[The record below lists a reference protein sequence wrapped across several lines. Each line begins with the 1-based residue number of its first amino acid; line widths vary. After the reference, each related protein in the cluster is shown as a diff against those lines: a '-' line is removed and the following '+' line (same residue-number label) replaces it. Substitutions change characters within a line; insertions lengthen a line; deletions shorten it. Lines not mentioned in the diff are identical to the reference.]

1 MIAYLVFVG
10 GFLALAVLLLV
21 AIHLAVTAEDRRY
34 ALPMPAAPAET
45 PPVAATAPEQRA
57 A

>member
-10 GFLALAVLLLV
+10 GFFGLAVLLLV
-21 AIHLAVTAEDRRY
+21 AIHLAVSAEDRHY
-34 ALPMPAAPAET
+34 ALPAPAAPAELEA
-45 PPVAATAPEQRA
+45 VAATAPKQRA

>member
-21 AIHLAVTAEDRRY
+21 AIHVAVTAEDRRY
-34 ALPMPAAPAET
+34 ALPMPDAPAEPEPVAAPAL
-45 PPVAATAPEQRA
+45 EQRA

>member
-1 MIAYLVFVG
+1 MIAYLVYIG
-10 GFLALAVLLLV
+10 GFFGLAVLLLV

-45 PPVAATAPEQRA
+45 EPVAAPELEQRA

>member
-10 GFLALAVLLLV
+10 GFLGLAVLLLV

-45 PPVAATAPEQRA
+45 EHIAATAPEQRA

>member
-10 GFLALAVLLLV
+10 GFLGLAVLLLV
-21 AIHLAVTAEDRRY
+21 AIHLAVSAEDRRY
-34 ALPMPAAPAET
+34 ALPEPAAPAET
-45 PPVAATAPEQRA
+45 GSVAAPEQRA